1 MLVIPNHLKGK
12 DLWCEFGKITLDEN
26 MTEEQVLEA
35 QKIHPDIKFIKAEVK
50 VKRKRKGA
58 N

>member
-1 MLVIPNHLKGK
+1 MLVIPVHLKGK

-26 MTEEQVLEA
+26 MTKEEVLEA
-35 QKIHPDIKFIKAEVK
+35 QKIHPDIKFIKAEEN
-50 VKRKRKGA
+50 VKRKKRGA